1 MGKAVVI
8 IVVIMIIA
16 IIIIGL
22 LYYFNVIKLPETTES
37 SSPSSP
43 SPSPS
48 PSWTKLGN
56 GSCVTQGNEYA
67 KVMYSHNPPYFV
79 TTLDNCKTA
88 CESNAAESVKT
99 EICTG
104 INFYNFGKDDT
115 GQCSQMARSPWVS
128 PLKNID
134 THECFYYG
142 SDKPNGTAELKITP
156 DTVII

>member
-1 MGKAVVI
+1 MGTAVVI
-8 IVVIMIIA
+8 ITVVFIIA
-16 IIIIGL
+16 IIIISL
-22 LYYFNVIKLPETTES
+22 LYYFNVIKLPETIES
-37 SSPSSP
+37 SSSSP

-48 PSWTKLGN
+48 PSWTKLGD
-56 GSCVTQGNEYA
+56 GSCVTQANEYT

-88 CESNAAESVKT
+88 CESNAVESVTT

-104 INFYNFGKDDT
+104 IDFYKLGKDDM
-115 GQCSQMARSPWVS
+115 GQCSQLARSPWVS

-134 THECFYYG
+134 THECWYYG
-142 SDKPNGTAELKITP
+142 SDSPNGIAELKITP